1 MFRLITMILTIAI
14 IYSININIKE
24 VVKSIDNGI
33 PGSVKESLGFDVVF
47 KYIVNNGL
55 VVPLQMF
62 ILSLALIGTTI

>member
-1 MFRLITMILTIAI
+1 M
-14 IYSININIKE
+14 KE

-33 PGSVKESLGFDVVF
+33 PGSVKESSGLDVVF

>member
-1 MFRLITMILTIAI
+1 MILTIAI